1 VSGVVAFTRLEA
13 REENRM
19 DIAIWIIAAL
29 ALPAALYTS
38 RPKPQPI
45 RVRADVNRRRPA
57 ARS

>member
-1 VSGVVAFTRLEA
+1 VSGVVAFARLEA

-29 ALPAALYTS
+29 ALPAALFAA
-38 RPKPQPI
+38 RPRPQPI
-45 RVRADVNRRRPA
+45 RVRARVSPRRPA